1 MSVTKNFYI
10 YLLFIIVILNSSNLI
25 SDDNTDNLK
34 SKVGTSIEDVIE
46 NSILNSVENIEIDL
60 SGFNKGKPEIG
71 LSTVVPLL
79 ENSNSGLFFQ
89 GHLSTQND
97 NEKINLGFAR
107 RDLVHDSKVFLGY
120 NTFYDHDFSSDH
132 RRWGVG
138 FDVLTSLGDI
148 HINIYEAISDGVLNN
163 QGNTEYVLDGYDYK
177 LGLPIPFFPT
187 SKIYAE
193 AFRWNATMGAKDQKG
208 ERFNIDTELPY
219 GMKLSFGKTFYSALA
234 QDQEFIK
241 LSINLMD
248 LKKDKN
254 KSSNKFN
261 SLFSTDSYLTNFEDV
276 SDRKFD
282 KVQRENDLIIQTTTV
297 IETQAVTVSIRGYS
311 T

>member
-1 MSVTKNFYI
+1 
-10 YLLFIIVILNSSNLI
+10 
-25 SDDNTDNLK
+25 
-34 SKVGTSIEDVIE
+34 
-46 NSILNSVENIEIDL
+46 
-60 SGFNKGKPEIG
+60 
-71 LSTVVPLL
+71 
-79 ENSNSGLFFQ
+79 
-89 GHLSTQND
+89 
-97 NEKINLGFAR
+97 
-107 RDLVHDSKVFLGY
+107 
-120 NTFYDHDFSSDH
+120 
-132 RRWGVG
+132 
-138 FDVLTSLGDI
+138 
-148 HINIYEAISDGVLNN
+148 
-163 QGNTEYVLDGYDYK
+163 
-177 LGLPIPFFPT
+177 
-187 SKIYAE
+187 
-193 AFRWNATMGAKDQKG
+193 
-208 ERFNIDTELPY
+208 
-219 GMKLSFGKTFYSALA
+219 MKLSFGKTFYSALA

>member
-10 YLLFIIVILNSSNLI
+10 YLLFIIVILNNSNLI

-34 SKVGTSIEDVIE
+34 SRVGTSIEDIIE

-71 LSTVVPLL
+71 LSTVAPLL

-89 GHLSTQND
+89 GHLSTKND
-97 NEKINLGFAR
+97 KEKINLGFAKR
-107 RDLVHDSKVFLGY
+107 NLMHDNKMVLGY

-132 RRWGVG
+132 RRWGLG
-138 FDVLTSLGDI
+138 IDILTSLGDV
-148 HINIYEAISDGVLNN
+148 HVNMYEAISNGVVNN

-177 LGLPIPFFPT
+177 LGLPIPFLPT

-208 ERFNIDTELPY
+208 ERFHVKTKLPY
-219 GMKLSFGKTFYSALA
+219 GMNLSFGKTFYSALA
-234 QDQEFIK
+234 QDQEFVK

-248 LKKDKN
+248 LKES
-254 KSSNKFN
+254 KSKPNNKFN
-261 SLFSTDSYLTNFEDV
+261 SLFSTNLYSTNFEDV

-297 IETQAVTVSIRGYS
+297 IENRAITVSIQGYS
-311 T
+311 L

>member
-1 MSVTKNFYI
+1 MKLSTLTFI
-10 YLLFIIVILNSSNLI
+10 LLLSSITLNGHNVV
-25 SDDNTDNLK
+25 SDDNVETLK

-46 NSILNSVENIEIDL
+46 NSILRSFENIEIDL

-71 LSTVVPLL
+71 LSTIVPLL

-97 NEKINLGFAR
+97 NEKINLGFAKR
-107 RDLVHDSKVFLGY
+107 NLTHDNKMVLGY

-132 RRWGVG
+132 RRWGLG
-138 FDVLTSLGDI
+138 IDIFTSLGDV
-148 HINIYEAISDGVLNN
+148 HANMYEAISDGVLNN

-208 ERFNIDTELPY
+208 ERFHVKTKLPY
-219 GMKLSFGKTFYSALA
+219 GMNLSFGKTFYSALA

-248 LKKDKN
+248 LKES
-254 KSSNKFN
+254 KSKPNNKFN
-261 SLFSTDSYLTNFEDV
+261 SLFSTNLYSTNFEDV

-297 IETQAVTVSIRGYS
+297 IENRAITVSIQGYS
-311 T
+311 L

>member
-1 MSVTKNFYI
+1 MV
-10 YLLFIIVILNSSNLI
+10 
-25 SDDNTDNLK
+25 
-34 SKVGTSIEDVIE
+34 
-46 NSILNSVENIEIDL
+46 
-60 SGFNKGKPEIG
+60 
-71 LSTVVPLL
+71 
-79 ENSNSGLFFQ
+79 
-89 GHLSTQND
+89 
-97 NEKINLGFAR
+97 
-107 RDLVHDSKVFLGY
+107 LGY

-132 RRWGVG
+132 RRWGLGV
-138 FDVLTSLGDI
+138 DILTSLGDV
-148 HINIYEAISDGVLNN
+148 HVNIYEAISDGVLNS

-261 SLFSTDSYLTNFEDV
+261 SLFSTDSYLTNFEDI